1 MAQNTLFFQERQ
13 LNADGTYEKSIVNIP
28 KAWAAVNRK
37 NAPVTDSKGYL
48 NTYICKVEVV
58 STDVLA
64 YMHTAPETWVVK
76 NAVRR
81 WHLARQSQRE
91 QMFGGQAG
99 VPTYGKTIRPMFNA
113 DHQTS
118 LPSNDNYELKPL
130 KRSGVMTGGS
140 WDFTKMAH
148 AVGNLNT
155 NNVNTVEGEELSD
168 SYYLTLTGASVLE
181 TGHTTGGH
189 NKYSHVS
196 MPESYLLARRNIA
209 HDSGDDV
216 TNEIVKSPSPLVELV
231 GNTPSSTNVAQ
242 ILAEEQNL
250 APPYAMQDDTGFV
263 NNDATQPYYAGAL
276 VTTSTYGR
284 DSAIIRVPGGLL
296 SIWAKA
302 TGGVARL
309 PFYNIEVLGVTRA
322 EG

>member
-13 LNADGTYEKSIVNIP
+13 LNADGTFQKSIVNIP
-28 KAWAAVNRK
+28 KAWAALNRK
-37 NAPVTDSKGYL
+37 NAPVTDTKGYL

-58 STDVLA
+58 SNDVLA
-64 YMHTAPETWVVK
+64 YMHTAPETWVTK

-81 WHLARQSQRE
+81 WHLARQAQRE
-91 QMFGGQAG
+91 EMFGGRAG
-99 VPTYGKTIRPMFNA
+99 IPTYGKTIRPMFDSN
-113 DHQTS
+113 HQTTS
-118 LPSNDNYELKPL
+118 VSSDNFELRPI

-140 WDFTKMAH
+140 WEFTKMAH

-155 NNVNTVEGEELSD
+155 NNVNAVEGEELSD
-168 SYYLTLTGASVLE
+168 SYYLTLTGTSVLE

-196 MPESYLLARRNIA
+196 MTESYVKARRNIA

-216 TNEIVKSPSPLVELV
+216 GGEIDHSPSPLVELL

-242 ILAEEQNL
+242 ILASEQNL
-250 APPYAMQDDTGFV
+250 APPYAVQDDTGFV
-263 NNDATQPYYAGAL
+263 PTDVTEPYYAGAL
-276 VTTSTYGR
+276 ITTSSYGR

-302 TGGVARL
+302 TGGAARL